1 MINIRT
7 RDEFRNAIIAQ
18 DDDNDYEESG
28 YVVLNV
34 GKEYAIARY
43 GHCSCYGTWTSILGG
58 SYNDSGVQV
67 TEKGII
73 WDWTGSL
80 RQLLKLARNKLDPHC
95 SIGSRKADEKDYDY
109 DHLMAC
115 YTQILEWNE
124 KRRKKKQ

>member
-7 RDEFRNAIIAQ
+7 SDEFRNAIIAQ

-28 YVVLNV
+28 YVVVNV
-34 GKEYAIARY
+34 GKDFAIARY
-43 GHCSCYGTWTSILGG
+43 GHCSCYGTWTNLSEGK
-58 SYNDSGVQV
+58 SGIV
-67 TEKGII
+67 
-73 WDWTGSL
+73 WDWEGSL

-115 YTQILEWNE
+115 YTQVLEWNE
-124 KRRKKKQ
+124 NRRKKKKQ